1 LDESRYLL
9 HELRL
14 ENNKEM
20 DEKKNLDSKA
30 SNIATYSV
38 TFTVLLFGFGSF
50 LLEKI
55 ETTDRLLF
63 ASMTSLV
70 IIGVVLSIVCVVCSV
85 YAFRLRDYRN
95 VMSYKQFFKC
105 SQLPDDMDKW
115 KDYLDYEEI
124 KAWIN
129 DFAEKHDYEDFM
141 IKEHLVALRNNRIIN
156 DDKAIWIQ
164 RAQLF
169 FIFAVSVIPLILL
182 LLLSAVLAGILTI
195 E

>member
-1 LDESRYLL
+1 
-9 HELRL
+9 
-14 ENNKEM
+14 
-20 DEKKNLDSKA
+20 
-30 SNIATYSV
+30 
-38 TFTVLLFGFGSF
+38 
-50 LLEKI
+50 
-55 ETTDRLLF
+55 
-63 ASMTSLV
+63 
-70 IIGVVLSIVCVVCSV
+70 
-85 YAFRLRDYRN
+85 
-95 VMSYKQFFKC
+95 
-105 SQLPDDMDKW
+105 MDKW